1 MELINEDIKMKLF
14 CSKETWERGI
24 EHGLNKR
31 LQVPLLSAVS
41 SPYGRALIVQ
51 AIEEKRYKIA
61 PPTIT
66 EVPKANGKIRE
77 VFCNEPMDR
86 LVLNMINDVYYQLYK
101 SKIHPNCVAYQKGLG
116 VSKIIR
122 RVVDRLECGY
132 CGYKVDLTKYFDNVN
147 KETLFKTLDELS
159 TDSPLD
165 KVVKDYYYDD
175 TVVIKGKMVERYK
188 SLAQGCS
195 LGTLLANLVLADID
209 ELMSSFDIV
218 YFRYSDDLLLIGKDA
233 DIALEVLEKEL
244 SLKGLSLNPSKI
256 EKIDKD
262 SEFTFLG
269 CKVHGKEIDI
279 SDDSVKRYKDKIRE
293 ITKMRK
299 GMKVKNRGTQR
310 KAIKEINYYLYEA
323 FLKSSQNFGWMCYFG
338 SICTTNKT
346 MIMLDEF
353 TKDRVKS
360 MYTGKFNHTTNMH
373 KTSNEQLKELGY
385 KSLNHMYSLYKID
398 KDVFNAEIRKV

>member
-1 MELINEDIKMKLF
+1 MIETKDIKMDLF
-14 CSKETWERGI
+14 IQKETWERGI
-24 EHGLNKR
+24 EHGVNKR
-31 LQVPLLSAVS
+31 INTPLLQAVMT
-41 SPYGRALIVQ
+41 PYGRALIVE
-51 AIEEKRYKIA
+51 AIEDGRYKIK

-77 VFCNEPMDR
+77 VFCNEQMDR
-86 LVLNMINDVYYQLYK
+86 LVLNMINDVYYQLY
-101 SKIHPNCVAYQKGLG
+101 SSRIHPSCVAYQKGLG

-122 RVVDRLECGY
+122 QVVGKLESGY
-132 CGYKVDLTKYFDNVN
+132 SGYKVDLTKYFDTVN
-147 KETLFKTLDELS
+147 KETLFNTLEELS

-175 TVVIKGKMVERYK
+175 TVMVNGKLVERYK

-209 ELMSSFDIV
+209 AKMSEFKIV
-218 YFRYSDDLLLIGKDA
+218 YFRYSDDLLLIGEDA
-233 DIALEVLEKEL
+233 DVALEVLEHEL
-244 SLKGLSLNPSKI
+244 SKKGLSLNPSKI
-256 EKIDKD
+256 EKINKD

-269 CKVHGKEIDI
+269 CKVQGQEVDI
-279 SDDSVKRYKDKIRE
+279 SDDSIKRYKDKIRE

-299 GMKVKNRGTQR
+299 GMKVGSRRVQR

-338 SICTTNKT
+338 SICTTNKS

-353 TKDRVKS
+353 TKDRIKS

-385 KSLNHMYSLYKID
+385 KSLNHMYTLYKID